1 MKKLIVTV
9 MLLSFSLGFSQT
21 KEIDSLTIQLAF
33 QKQDSSKVTTSVQ
46 LIKALYKANDINRA
60 SEFINQTEILSNELN
75 YTKGLAE
82 VTYYKGLIYS
92 KKDDYINAINTLKK
106 SQQLFLE
113 LKDTLNVARIYGD
126 LGLLEIKRGNYNEG
140 LVYSLTAIQE
150 LEKRNLTEELAKNY
164 KSLGEAYLSI
174 KDYDKAV
181 EYNLKTLRIEEQKP
195 DTDDTVVVGIY
206 KDLAMLYAFKNE
218 NRKAIEYYNKLFD
231 YGFDLSDE
239 EKASILPLMANEY
252 LMLNNTIKA
261 KELFTESLELSKKAN
276 NTRNTILSLIGLAKI
291 NIKNVSTYNYKQANY
306 QLEEALKLSQ
316 SLGDDAIVLELYKVK
331 MDFDSARGKYQSAF
345 EWQKRYFELK
355 EKIDKESKPVIQV
368 SETPLSQIE
377 IPQLVDDL
385 KQPETKKPSI
395 EEKSFF
401 YTNYN
406 LFLFGLLAAFIVT
419 LIILISTLSKK
430 NFNNKSVQD
439 LEEANKKLE
448 LQNEAILEQTKHLE
462 NINKVKDKLFSI
474 VSHDLKDSMSS
485 INGFIDLLKDGSLS
499 RQEFEKLIP
508 ELSENASNASL
519 LLFNLLNWSKSQMQ
533 SLEPNPSLFDVQEI
547 FEDKVKL
554 IEQRADAKGISIVDH
569 TLRDFVYADK
579 SMIEIVV
586 QNLLTNAV
594 KFTKAGDTIT
604 VSNHISNGHA
614 ILSVA
619 DTGVGIP
626 KENLDKLF
634 KANTLTTIGTKNEKG
649 TGLGLSICKEL
660 VELNNGKIWVES
672 TLNVGTTFYVQLPK
686 SKPNN

>member
-9 MLLSFSLGFSQT
+9 VLLSFSLGFSQT

-33 QKQDSSKVTTSVQ
+33 QKQDSSKVKTSVQ
-46 LIKALYKANDINRA
+46 LIQALYKANALQRA
-60 SEFINQTEILSNELN
+60 SEFIAQTEKLSNELN

-82 VTYYKGLIYS
+82 IMYCKGLIYS
-92 KKDDYINAINTLKK
+92 QEGDYINAMNTLKK

-113 LKDTLNVARIYGD
+113 LKDPLNVARICVD

-140 LVYSLTAIQE
+140 LAYSLTAIQE

-164 KSLGEAYLSI
+164 KSLAEAYLSI

-195 DTDDTVVVGIY
+195 NTKETVIVGLY

-231 YGFDLSDE
+231 YGFDLNDE
-239 EKASILPLMANEY
+239 EKSSVLPLMANEY
-252 LMLNNTIKA
+252 LMLNNTVKA
-261 KELFTESLELSKKAN
+261 RELFAESLQISKKIDN
-276 NTRNTILSLIGLAKI
+276 KKSTLLSLIGLAKI
-291 NIKNVSTYNYKQANY
+291 NIRNASTNNYQQANY
-306 QLEEALKLSQ
+306 QLEEALRLSE
-316 SLGDDAIVLELYKVK
+316 SLGDDDIVLELYKVK
-331 MDFDSARGKYQSAF
+331 KDFDSARGKYQSAF
-345 EWQKRYFELK
+345 EWQKQYFELK
-355 EKIDKESKPVIQV
+355 EKIIKKSKPEIPLTD
-368 SETPLSQIE
+368 TPIAEIE
-377 IPQLVDDL
+377 IPQIVSEV
-385 KQPETKKPSI
+385 KQSDKTEKPK
-395 EEKSFF
+395 EKESFF
-401 YTNYN
+401 LSNYT
-406 LFLFGLLAAFIVT
+406 LILIGLLAAFLVT
-419 LIILISTLSKK
+419 LSILISTLSKK
-430 NFNNKSVQD
+430 NYSNKNVQD
-439 LEEANKKLE
+439 LEEENKKLE
-448 LQNEAILEQTKHLE
+448 LQNEAILERTKHLE
-462 NINKVKDKLFSI
+462 DINKVKDKLFSI
-474 VSHDLKDSMSS
+474 VSHDLKDSLIS
-485 INGFIDLLKDGSLS
+485 INGFIDLLKDGSLT

-508 ELSENASNASL
+508 ELSENANNASL

-533 SLEPNPSLFDVQEI
+533 SLDPSPSLFDIQEV
-547 FEDKVKL
+547 FEDKIKL
-554 IEQRADAKGISIVDH
+554 IEQRADAKGISIIDH
-569 TLRDFVYADK
+569 SLRDFVYADR
-579 SMIEIVV
+579 SMMEIVV

-626 KENLDKLF
+626 KENLEKLF

-660 VELNNGKIWVES
+660 VDLNNGKIWVES

-686 SKPNN
+686 SKPAN